1 MFEKKNLLNFVM
13 YIIKYD
19 YYIRNLDIDIY

>member
-1 MFEKKNLLNFVM
+1 MFEKKILLNFVM